1 MRRPGGQA
9 PSTHPISITMLGS
22 FTVIQRVQYGAS
34 AGTTRAT
41 WRANTSGEP
50 GRSQNSSPSHHG
62 WVKWCSVTTGARPRS
77 QHNERISA

>member
-9 PSTHPISITMLGS
+9 PSIQPISVTMLGS
-22 FTVIQRVQYGAS
+22 LIVTQRRQYGAS

-41 WRANTSGEP
+41 WRAKTSGEP

-62 WVKWCSVTTGARPRS
+62 WVKWCSVTMGSRPRAVQS
-77 QHNERISA
+77 ERISA